1 MLEISVSPLRK
12 FILDA
17 MAFFTKTTMAVSI
30 YPKEANP
37 LWGETSTIT
46 VAHTL
51 KVTLHILLIILI
63 RKQFRF
69 LQKIKGWSIL

>member
-1 MLEISVSPLRK
+1 
-12 FILDA
+12 
-17 MAFFTKTTMAVSI
+17 MAVQLAKTTMAVSI

-46 VAHTL
+46 AHTL
-51 KVTLHILLIILI
+51 KVILHILILI

-69 LQKIKGWSIL
+69 LQKIRDGVSYDLLEFWSS

>member
-1 MLEISVSPLRK
+1 
-12 FILDA
+12 
-17 MAFFTKTTMAVSI
+17 MAVQLATKTTMAVSI

-37 LWGETSTIT
+37 LWGNVNIT

-51 KVTLHILLIILI
+51 KVTLHILIILI

-69 LQKIKGWSIL
+69 LRRGMEYPMICWNFGRPDENG